1 MAVGTDI
8 SWMTGL
14 ASGESFAG
22 QRMAR
27 HGQAGPACAILDW
40 GRGIACR
47 GAATAATGPMRSGDH
62 DAVREDG
69 DAMERLSRA
78 TLTNANTEGVTLPP
92 PGWDGQRTGIVHL
105 GIGAF
110 HRAHQAVYTQD
121 AFAATGDDRW
131 GICGVTQRSD
141 RVKRQLADQDGLY
154 GVLERAVDH
163 TGVRVV
169 GQVREVLYPAEQ
181 NAELMARIAD
191 PATRVVTLTVTE
203 KGYRRD
209 GSGRLDLADE
219 GVAADLAGGEPVTA
233 VGRLVRGLQAR
244 QRAGAEPVTVVC
256 CDNLTSNGRVLERLV
271 GGFCTALGDDELTG
285 YLASNV
291 SFPCTMVDRIAPAT
305 TDADRALGREI
316 LGLRDEGLVTAE
328 LFTQWVIED
337 RFSAERPAW
346 ERAGAQ
352 LTDDVEPFENMKLRI
367 LNGTHSTLAYAGALR
382 GYPTITR
389 TMADPELA
397 ELARELIT
405 EDVIPVLACPPGE
418 DLAAYG
424 AEVLK
429 RFSNPALA
437 HRTTQIAMDGSQ
449 KIPLRLLGTIRD
461 NLAAGRTP
469 RHALAGVAAWM
480 AYLATGEAHG
490 LALPIDDP
498 MADRLAVVRGSK
510 DARGIVGT
518 LLGIEEVFGTD
529 LPGNALVHDLLVDDV
544 AELLARI

>member
-1 MAVGTDI
+1 MAP
-8 SWMTGL
+8 
-14 ASGESFAG
+14 
-22 QRMAR
+22 
-27 HGQAGPACAILDW
+27 HGQAVPACAILDW

-47 GAATAATGPMRSGDH
+47 GEVTAATGPMRSGDH
-62 DAVREDG
+62 DAVQEDG

-78 TLTNANTEGVTLPP
+78 TLTNANAEGVTLPSA
-92 PGWDGQRTGIVHL
+92 GWDGQRTGIVHL

-191 PATRVVTLTVTE
+191 PATRVITLTVTE

-271 GGFCTALGDDELTG
+271 GDFCAALGDDELTG

-328 LFTQWVIED
+328 LFKQWVIED

-397 ELARELIT
+397 ELARALIT

-480 AYLATGEAHG
+480 AYLAAGEAHG

-518 LLGIEEVFGTD
+518 LLGVEEVFGTD

>member
-1 MAVGTDI
+1 
-8 SWMTGL
+8 
-14 ASGESFAG
+14 
-22 QRMAR
+22 
-27 HGQAGPACAILDW
+27 
-40 GRGIACR
+40 
-47 GAATAATGPMRSGDH
+47 
-62 DAVREDG
+62 
-69 DAMERLSRA
+69 MERLSKA
-78 TLTNANTEGVTLPP
+78 TLSAANADGVTLPP
-92 PGWDGQRTGIVHL
+92 SGWDTQRTGIVHM

-141 RVKRQLADQDGLY
+141 RVRRQLAGQDGLY

-169 GQVREVLYPAEQ
+169 GQVREVLFPAEQ

-191 PATRVVTLTVTE
+191 PATRVITLTVTE

-209 GSGRLDLADE
+209 GQGGLDLTDPA
-219 GVAADLAGGEPVTA
+219 VAADLAGGEPA
-233 VGRLVRGLQAR
+233 SAIGRLVRGLQAR
-244 QRAGAEPVTVVC
+244 QRAGAEPITVVC
-256 CDNLTSNGRVLERLV
+256 CDNLASNGRVLKRLV
-271 GGFCTALGDDELTG
+271 DDFCAALGDDELTAWI
-285 YLASNV
+285 ASKV

-305 TDADRALGREI
+305 TDADRAMGEQI
-316 LGLRDEGLVTAE
+316 LGLHDEGLVTAE
-328 LFTQWVIED
+328 LFKQWVIED
-337 RFSAERPAW
+337 DFVAERPAW
-346 ERAGAQ
+346 EQAGAQ

-397 ELARELIT
+397 ELASGLIT
-405 EDVIPVLACPPGE
+405 EDVIPVLECPPGE
-418 DLAAYG
+418 DLPAYG

-437 HRTTQIAMDGSQ
+437 HKTTQIAMDGSQ
-449 KIPLRLLGTIRD
+449 KIPLRLLSTIRD
-461 NLAAGRTP
+461 NLAAGRNP
-469 RHALAGVAAWM
+469 AHAITGVAAWM
-480 AYLATGEAHG
+480 AYLATPEANG

-510 DARGIVGT
+510 DPRGIVGA
-518 LLGIEEVFGTD
+518 LMGIEDIFGTD
-529 LPGNALVHDLLVDDV
+529 LPGNTAVHDQLVDAV
-544 AELLARI
+544 TALLP

>member
-1 MAVGTDI
+1 
-8 SWMTGL
+8 
-14 ASGESFAG
+14 
-22 QRMAR
+22 
-27 HGQAGPACAILDW
+27 
-40 GRGIACR
+40 
-47 GAATAATGPMRSGDH
+47 
-62 DAVREDG
+62 
-69 DAMERLSRA
+69 MERLSKA
-78 TLTNANTEGVTLPP
+78 TLPGADGVALPP
-92 PGWDGQRTGIVHL
+92 AGWDAQRTGIVHM

-141 RVKRQLADQDGLY
+141 SVRRQLTGQDGLY

-169 GQVREVLYPAEQ
+169 GQVREVLFPAEQ
-181 NAELMARIAD
+181 NAGLMARIAD
-191 PATRVVTLTVTE
+191 PGTLIITLTVTE

-209 GSGRLDLADE
+209 GAGHLDLADPA
-219 GVAADLAGGEPVTA
+219 VAADLVGGEPTSA

-256 CDNLTSNGRVLERLV
+256 CDNLTGNGRVLERLV
-271 GGFCTALGDDELTG
+271 GDFCAALGDEDLTDWI
-285 YLASNV
+285 ASRV
-291 SFPCTMVDRIAPAT
+291 SFPCTMVDRITPAT
-305 TDADRALGREI
+305 TDADRAMGQEL

-328 LFTQWVIED
+328 LFKQWVIED
-337 RFSAERPAW
+337 DFVTERPAW
-346 ERAGAQ
+346 ERAGVQ

-367 LNGTHSTLAYAGALR
+367 LNGAHSTLAYAGALR

-397 ELARELIT
+397 ELAGGLIN
-405 EDVIPVLACPPGE
+405 EDVTPVLECPPGE

-461 NLAAGRTP
+461 NLAAGRNP
-469 RHALAGVAAWM
+469 QYAIAGVAAWM
-480 AYLATGEAHG
+480 AYVATPEAGG
-490 LALPIDDP
+490 LVLPLDDP
-498 MADRLAVVRGSK
+498 IADRLAVVRGSK
-510 DARGIVGT
+510 NARGIVEA
-518 LLGIEEVFGTD
+518 LMGIEEVFGAD
-529 LPGNALVHDLLVDDV
+529 LPDNGPVRDQLVDDV
-544 AELLARI
+544 GGLLARA

>member
-1 MAVGTDI
+1 
-8 SWMTGL
+8 
-14 ASGESFAG
+14 
-22 QRMAR
+22 MAR
-27 HGQAGPACAILDW
+27 HGQAGPACGILDW

-461 NLAAGRTP
+461 NLAAGCTP

-529 LPGNALVHDLLVDDV
+529 LPGNVLVHDLLVDDV